1 MVLGFLE
8 GPDLIIVLVI
18 VMVLF
23 GANRLPQLAR
33 SLGQARKEFEHGV
46 REGAPTSTEAAS
58 TTTPAVE
65 PKPIESVTL
74 TRAEYEQLRAQ
85 ANKTSEISETKIVE

>member
-1 MVLGFLE
+1 MILGFLE

-23 GANRLPQLAR
+23 GANRLPHLAR
-33 SLGQARKEFEHGV
+33 SIGQARKEFEHGM
-46 REGAPTSTEAAS
+46 REGVQPETDTAS
-58 TTTPAVE
+58 TTTPAIDLKAV
-65 PKPIESVTL
+65 ESVTL

-85 ANKTSEISETKIVE
+85 ANKTNVVE